1 MDEIERFRVLV
12 MSQLRPLR
20 NVVPQSVQTA
30 RSRDFRVQLPDR
42 AGRRIARIGEFFLTV
57 FPALLV

>member
-20 NVVPQSVQTA
+20 DMVPQSVQAA
-30 RSRDFRVQLPDR
+30 RSRDFRVQLADR
-42 AGRRIARIGEFFLTV
+42 AGRRVARIGEFFLAV